1 MIYEVLKENFGF
13 TAFRGTQEAIINDV
27 LAKKDVLAL
36 MPTGGGKS
44 LCFQLP
50 ALCMPGITIVIS
62 PLISLMQNQVS
73 GLKLSGINA
82 ECLNSSQDP
91 EDQQKII
98 NSVEAGS
105 TKLLYLSPEG
115 LSSDYI
121 WSLISRL
128 NISLFA
134 IDEAHCVSQWGHDFR
149 KDYLTL
155 GKLKKAYPAIPVIAL
170 TATAD
175 SKVRVD
181 IINQLGLVDSAQYV
195 SSFNREN
202 INYKVTP
209 KNDTTKQIKAVLA
222 KHVDECGII
231 YCPTVKKVDSICAEL
246 KKSGMNVISYHGQ
259 MDSVKRSKNL
269 IRFEQE
275 DDIIVVAT
283 IAFGMGID
291 KPNVRFVIHNG
302 MSKNIENFYQE
313 SGRAGRDGLPA
324 FSYVFYGLDDLMTYK
339 RFIDFSQMEESHKEN
354 AHEKLNLMLKF
365 CESEICKTKI
375 ILNYF
380 GEEVEKDC
388 GHCDSCLEDYEKFD
402 ITTESLKYLSA
413 VFRLKEKFGA
423 GHTIDV
429 LRGSASQ
436 KIENF
441 GHDKLSVYGIGKEH
455 SKSDWM
461 AINQRLI
468 TLGYLRINSEYR
480 TLNLDPSAREVL
492 QDNKTVFMRR
502 EIGKTKANVKKPKT
516 KTTKALTGDSADLF
530 EKLKDYR
537 LKKSKELG
545 VPSYVIAPNAT
556 LEDLAVKMPQNV
568 SELLDIHGIGQKKAD
583 QFGEDFIEIITAVNN

>member
-1 MIYEVLKENFGF
+1 MIYEVLKESFGF
-13 TAFRGTQEAIINDV
+13 TQFRGTQESIINDV

-50 ALCMPGITIVIS
+50 AMCMSGITVVIS

-73 GLKLSGINA
+73 GLKLSGIPA
-82 ECLNSSQDP
+82 ECLNSSQ
-91 EDQQKII
+91 ELEEQQRII
-98 NSVEAGS
+98 QSLNSKE

-121 WSLISRL
+121 WDLLKSFD
-128 NISLFA
+128 ISLFA

-155 GKLKKAYPAIPVIAL
+155 GKLKRAYPNIPVIAL

-175 SKVRVD
+175 QKVRAD
-181 IINQLGLVDSAQYV
+181 IINQLGLENSAQYV

-209 KNDTTKQIKAVLA
+209 KNDTTKQIKAIIA
-222 KHVDECGII
+222 KHENECGII
-231 YCPTVKKVDSICAEL
+231 YCPTVKKVDALCKEL
-246 KKSGMNVISYHGQ
+246 EKDGLNVISYHGQ
-259 MDSVKRSKNL
+259 MESSLRSKNL

-275 DDIIVVAT
+275 EDIIVVAT

-291 KPNVRFVIHNG
+291 KPNVRFVCHNG

-313 SGRAGRDGLPA
+313 SGRAGRDGLQA
-324 FSYVFYGLDDLMTYK
+324 YSYVFYGLDDLMTYK
-339 RFIDFSQMEESHKEN
+339 RFIDYSQMEDDHKEN
-354 AHEKLNLMLKF
+354 AHQKLNLMLKF
-365 CESEICKTKI
+365 CESEVCKTKI
-375 ILNYF
+375 ILDYF
-380 GEEVEKDC
+380 GEKVDKDC

-413 VFRLKEKFGA
+413 IYRLKEKFGA

-468 TLGYLRINSEYR
+468 TLGYININSEYR
-480 TLNLDPSAREVL
+480 TLSLDPTAKEIL
-492 QDNKTVFMRR
+492 QDKKTVFMRR
-502 EIGKTKANVKKPKT
+502 EIGKTKKNIKKPKA
-516 KTTKALTGDSADLF
+516 KTTQNLTGMSAELL
-530 EKLKDYR
+530 EKLKEYR
-537 LKKSKELG
+537 LSKSKELG

-556 LEDLAVKMPQNV
+556 LEDLALKMPTSS

-583 QFGEDFIEIITAVNN
+583 QFGEDFLGIILSIR